1 MIHMSAKR
9 LGDHP
14 MNVSLTPELERLV
27 NEKVQSGMYSSARD
41 VVQEA
46 LHLLNL
52 WDKLRLRKLEQL
64 RRDIAIGL
72 AQAERG
78 EVRPLNLQE
87 MKRRLR
93 KRLRRARTA
102 KT

>member
-1 MIHMSAKR
+1 
-9 LGDHP
+9 

-27 NEKVQSGMYSSARD
+27 HQKVQSGMYSSARD

>member
-1 MIHMSAKR
+1 
-9 LGDHP
+9 

-27 NEKVQSGMYSSARD
+27 NQKVESGMYSSAGE

-52 WDKLRLRKLEQL
+52 WDELRLQKLEQL
-64 RRDIAIGL
+64 RKDIAIGI

-78 EVRPLNLQE
+78 EVRPLNLEE
-87 MKRRLR
+87 MKRRLG
-93 KRLRRARTA
+93 KRLRHARAA
-102 KT
+102 KK

>member
-1 MIHMSAKR
+1 
-9 LGDHP
+9 

-27 NEKVQSGMYSSARD
+27 NQKVESGMYSSAGE

-52 WDKLRLRKLEQL
+52 WDELRQRKLEQL
-64 RRDIAIGL
+64 RKDIAVGI
-72 AQAERG
+72 AQLDRG
-78 EVRPLNLQE
+78 EARPLNLPE

-93 KRLRRARTA
+93 KRLRDARTA
-102 KT
+102 KK

>member
-1 MIHMSAKR
+1 
-9 LGDHP
+9 